1 MTGNAFYR
9 TTRGAM
15 GTSLG
20 MQGAL
25 NQGNNY
31 GYAARVRD
39 LGIAKH
45 RLQSAGITSS
55 RRSQSSA

>member
-1 MTGNAFYR
+1 
-9 TTRGAM
+9 M